1 MRKKFLFGIFG
12 VVVTGVLIMTFIGEE
27 TRDRFNPFI
36 KEKDVFVL
44 VKGEGIP
51 DPDFPQRYMFR
62 LNGVDESGET
72 DEIKITTS
80 VKNFPKESY
89 LKAHVKGKYV
99 YEYEV
104 VSPENIPEKAMEVL
118 TKQ

>member
-1 MRKKFLFGIFG
+1 
-12 VVVTGVLIMTFIGEE
+12 
-27 TRDRFNPFI
+27 
-36 KEKDVFVL
+36 
-44 VKGEGIP
+44 
-51 DPDFPQRYMFR
+51 YMFR

-118 TKQ
+118 TK